1 LSNSVDEGLESA
13 WFQPSK
19 LNYLFMVILFCFH
32 IQRVRRYDTAEV
44 EVWALG
50 EDVLAWQ
57 VRVVVSLNSQGVS
70 DWLHG
75 HAGLTSN

>member
-44 EVWALG
+44 E
-50 EDVLAWQ
+50 DVLAWQ

>member
-1 LSNSVDEGLESA
+1 
-13 WFQPSK
+13 
-19 LNYLFMVILFCFH
+19 
-32 IQRVRRYDTAEV
+32 VRRYDTAEV